1 MTPSAA
7 NELRLGV
14 IDGDGIGPEI
24 VSAAVSVAKA
34 ACSRE
39 SLSVDW
45 IPLPGCATAI
55 ATHGSAMPAST
66 IEALAGLDG
75 WILGPHDNASYAPEH
90 REVLNPSGT
99 LRKHFDLFA
108 NIRPARTFAGVTGHT
123 AACDLVIVRENTEG
137 FYADRNMHAGVGEF
151 MPTADVALTVGV
163 FTRAAIERIAHEA
176 CRQAM
181 HRRRRITV
189 VHKANVLA
197 ATAFFRDICQEVAA
211 GYAGLLVDDFHI
223 DAMAAHL
230 VRDPGRFDV
239 IVTENMFGDILSDL
253 AGELCGSLGL
263 AASIN
268 AGHDLAMAQA
278 AHGSAPDIAG
288 RGTANPVAMIL
299 STAMLL
305 RWLGGRHDLAV
316 AVSAAV
322 RMETAVSAALGG
334 GAATPDLG
342 GSSGTQAFA
351 QAVAGY
357 INAAP

>member
-1 MTPSAA
+1 MTASAA
-7 NELRLGV
+7 NALRLGV
-14 IDGDGIGPEI
+14 IAGDGIGPEI
-24 VSAAVSVAKA
+24 VSAAVSVAEA

-39 SLSVDW
+39 GWQVAW
-45 IPLPGCATAI
+45 VPLPGCATAI
-55 ATHGSAMPAST
+55 ATQGSAMPSST
-66 IEALAGLDG
+66 IEALAELDG
-75 WILGPHDNASYAPEH
+75 WILGPHDSASYAPEH
-90 REVLNPSGT
+90 RAALNPSGT

-108 NIRPARTFAGVTGHT
+108 NIRPARTFAGVTGH
-123 AACDLVIVRENTEG
+123 AAECDLVIVRENTEG
-137 FYADRNMHAGVGEF
+137 FYADRNMHTGLGEF

-181 HRRRRITV
+181 QRRRRVTI

-197 ATAFFRDICQEVAA
+197 ATAFFRDICRQVAA
-211 GYAGLLVDDFHI
+211 GYASLSVDDFHI

-230 VRDPGRFDV
+230 VRDAGRFDV

-268 AGHDLAMAQA
+268 AGHHVAMAQA

-288 RGTANPVAMIL
+288 SGIANPVAMIL

-305 RWLGGRHDLAV
+305 RWLGERHGLPGPP
-316 AVSAAV
+316 AAAD
-322 RMETAVSAALGG
+322 RMETAVSQALREGV
-334 GAATPDLG
+334 ATPDLG
-342 GSSGTQAFA
+342 GSVGTEAFA

-357 INAAP
+357 IGAAP